1 MSRFS
6 QWLCEATSRESLCRW
21 CWSQAAEAALWRGD
35 YCEYHFFQFFNR
47 FLACVICGWSPFP
60 AFGSSSQQSA
70 NTKGRDRSEIWGPP
84 ILKRWAIPK
93 MGIGFWVRTKGDSKT
108 VSLNKHQLN
117 LREYALKV
125 MAGLKYIVLTKL
137 MSITTFTALKQG
149 TFCICY
155 LLGRTPKDHETTFQ
169 HIHLLTNCSLRQ
181 NKIICVHNP
190 L

>member
-1 MSRFS
+1 MRASNI
-6 QWLCEATSRESLCRW
+6 ET
-21 CWSQAAEAALWRGD
+21 D
-35 YCEYHFFQFFNR
+35 
-47 FLACVICGWSPFP
+47 
-60 AFGSSSQQSA
+60 
-70 NTKGRDRSEIWGPP
+70 
-84 ILKRWAIPK
+84 IPK

-125 MAGLKYIVLTKL
+125 MAGLKYIVLTQL

-155 LLGRTPKDHETTFQ
+155 LPGRTPKDHETTFQ

-181 NKIICVHNP
+181 KQDYLFPQSFIGAPPELKN
-190 L
+190 LF